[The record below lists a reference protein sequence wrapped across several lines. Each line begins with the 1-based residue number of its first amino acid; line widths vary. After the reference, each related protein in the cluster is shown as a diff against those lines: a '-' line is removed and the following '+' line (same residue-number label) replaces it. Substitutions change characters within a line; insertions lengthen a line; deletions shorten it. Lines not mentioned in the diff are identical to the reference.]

1 MAYYYPIQNERLRLL
16 VIASESI
23 HSLDEK
29 QLQKVILQIAML
41 PPEGQEAM
49 ISALEDEQKQIIA
62 AQAARGIS
70 KADQLITIHKKTE
83 QVRIIRRNYEIF
95 VRVEEEK
102 VEVGRVEREADNLL
116 RDLDTV

>member
-1 MAYYYPIQNERLRLL
+1 MIF
-16 VIASESI
+16 
-23 HSLDEK
+23 
-29 QLQKVILQIAML
+29 QIAML

-49 ISALEDEQKQIIA
+49 IAALEDEQRQIM
-62 AQAARGIS
+62 AAREAQGVS
-70 KADQLITIHKKTE
+70 KQQQLVTIQKKTE

-116 RDLDTV
+116 RELDTV